1 MDEPHIA
8 MLALL
13 AAPLAFTPRAVPGPA
28 CRSTVRTQSPLM
40 VEETNSRR
48 ELFAKV
54 GAAVLGAAAVDSASA
69 KAGQFGKIGIFG
81 MEDISSPFQPG
92 GPKAGADATFGY
104 AKSSGPKLATGYESD
119 VAREKAAFLESSRR
133 ISELQPKIES
143 KTWWF
148 VRDQLRSQAYNMRSS
163 MLALNAVNADKAA
176 ALKAYKKYWSEVE
189 MFDLACSK
197 KESALAQKEYG
208 DVLSALKAY
217 TDLI

>member
-1 MDEPHIA
+1 
-8 MLALL
+8 ML
-13 AAPLAFTPRAVPGPA
+13 F
-28 CRSTVRTQSPLM
+28 RS
-40 VEETNSRR
+40 
-48 ELFAKV
+48 
-54 GAAVLGAAAVDSASA
+54 SASA